1 MKNIWTIARRDFRSY
16 FTSPIAYFVIA
27 GFTAIMGWMF
37 YMSLVYFHTA
47 NLQYQQYNQGKGAS
61 ITDQIIRPVFGNMN
75 VVFLLLVPF
84 ITMRLFAEER
94 KNQTIQLLM
103 TAPVTMLEIVLGKFS
118 SAFLLLAVM
127 VGTTAFYPIVLAITG
142 NPDPGPIIGS
152 YIGTLLMA
160 SCTLVIGMVFSAMTE
175 NQIVAGALSFATG
188 LFFWLIS
195 WAQSAAGGS
204 MGEFLGFLSLI
215 SHYNNFS
222 MGIVN
227 TSDLIYYFSF
237 IFFGIFLTHR
247 VLDSYRW
254 R

>member
-16 FTSPIAYFVIA
+16 FMSPVAYLVIA

-37 YMSLVYFHTA
+37 YMSLAYFHQMSM
-47 NLQYQQYNQGKGAS
+47 QYQQFNMGKGAS

-94 KNQTIQLLM
+94 RNQTIQLLL
-103 TAPVTMLEIVLGKFS
+103 TSPVTTLEIVLGKFL
-118 SAFLLLAVM
+118 SAFLLVAVM
-127 VGTTAFYPIVLAITG
+127 VGTTLFYPIILALTG
-142 NPDPGPIIGS
+142 NPDFGPIFGS
-152 YIGTLLMA
+152 YLGTLLMA
-160 SCTLVIGMVFSAMTE
+160 SCVLVIGMVYSAMSE
-175 NQIVAGALSFATG
+175 NQIIAGALSFATG

-195 WAQSAAGGS
+195 WAQSTAGGTW
-204 MGEFLGFLSLI
+204 GEIFGYLSLI

-222 MGIVN
+222 MGVIN
-227 TSDLIYYFSF
+227 TSDLTYYLSF
-237 IFFGIFLTHR
+237 IFFGIFMTHR